1 MEKSL
6 PLWGRMKGT
15 AMKSI
20 TDTAISRRQAIALG
34 ASAFATLGL
43 AACGSSNSS
52 DSGSSSKKSGGVKSL
67 THTEGKLT
75 VATGNP
81 AYTPW
86 VIDDK
91 PQTGKGFEAA
101 LIYALA
107 DEMGF
112 AKKDVKWV
120 RTTFDEAY
128 APGEHDWDLN
138 IQQVSINSDRKKA
151 VDFSPAYF
159 RPTQAVVLQK
169 SSKYA
174 SATKCSDL
182 ADANIAVMVGTTAY
196 DYVKDIIKGGKDEG
210 ISIFDDNSAAAQAVT
225 SGQCDALVTDTPQAV
240 YMVQSKQIDD
250 GLVVGQIPGTE
261 DKKGLGITLAKNSPL
276 TKYVKKAMNALIKD
290 GTVKKLQDKWL
301 AEYTTDIPTLK
312 K

>member
-1 MEKSL
+1 M
-6 PLWGRMKGT
+6 
-15 AMKSI
+15 ASI
-20 TDTAISRRQAIALG
+20 MSSSFSRRQAIALG
-34 ASAFATLGL
+34 AGALSTLGL
-43 AACGSSNSS
+43 AACGGSNGSDSSNSS
-52 DSGSSSKKSGGVKSL
+52 SSTKATGVKAL
-67 THTEGKLT
+67 THTKGKLT

-91 PQTGKGFEAA
+91 PQSGKGFEAA

-107 DEMGF
+107 KEMGF
-112 AKKDVKWV
+112 SKSEVKWV

-128 APGEHDWDLN
+128 APGEHKWDLN

-182 ADANIAVMVGTTAY
+182 ADANIGVMVGTTAY
-196 DYVKDIIKGGKDEG
+196 DYVKKIIKGGKDEG

-225 SGQCDALVTDTPQAV
+225 AGQADALVTDTPQAV
-240 YMVQSKQIDD
+240 YMVQSKQIKK

-261 DKKGLGITLAKNSPL
+261 DPEGLGITLAKNSQL
-276 TKYVKKAMNALIKD
+276 TKYVTKAMNALIKD